1 MDAMGTKQEPIIDST
16 WVFPESISFD
26 AVSEYA
32 ETFHSI
38 SGNRNMVFDLSQT
51 HNIHS
56 SFIGF
61 LIHARHTLRTEG
73 GQLHLHLS
81 YTVER
86 LLVLLNLMEYFSP
99 DIRVVSRRKSA

>member
-1 MDAMGTKQEPIIDST
+1 MGTQQEPIIDST
-16 WVFPESISFD
+16 WIFPESITFD

-32 ETFHSI
+32 ETFHSVC
-38 SGNRNMVFDLSQT
+38 GNRNMVFDLSQT

-61 LIHARHTLRTEG
+61 LIHARHTLHKEG
-73 GQLHLHLS
+73 GQLHLLLS

-86 LLVLLNLMEYFSP
+86 LLVLLDLMEYFSP
-99 DIRVVSRRKSA
+99 NIRIANRRKSA